1 MPNVS
6 DLTVGHHDA
15 HRWEW
20 ACTNQ
25 WWRVPNNNENGQT
38 FNSFSMFHLFSW
50 VNFHRQL
57 LYVFLSLR
65 LSSWFSGSRPIP
77 PWRIRTV
84 SWMMVANGSKAN
96 SWPNKLWRAG
106 PQVGPYFS
114 ASSYWKPPHRE
125 PFIVTHSWL
134 PRLMTTT
141 VSLGYCSIIVK
152 KSTKISVD
160 QSQRSACHSE
170 RSWALVLESATTPLK
185 RHQWNNPANH
195 VFSCFLSGLVPCFA
209 LGYRRSY
216 AVPT

>member
-1 MPNVS
+1 MV
-6 DLTVGHHDA
+6 A
-15 HRWEW
+15 
-20 ACTNQ
+20 
-25 WWRVPNNNENGQT
+25 
-38 FNSFSMFHLFSW
+38 
-50 VNFHRQL
+50 
-57 LYVFLSLR
+57 
-65 LSSWFSGSRPIP
+65 SGSN
-77 PWRIRTV
+77 
-84 SWMMVANGSKAN
+84 ANR
-96 SWPNKLWRAG
+96 WPNIQWRAG

-185 RHQWNNPANH
+185 RHQWNNSANH
-195 VFSCFLSGLVPCFA
+195 VFSCSYLVLCHVLHLDA
-209 LGYRRSY
+209 ED
-216 AVPT
+216 PTQFQHSLLHVSAKMLCHRWPHRHFSRWAYQTSK